1 MRHITIWITATLA
14 VVALVLA
21 FQLNMAG
28 VGGKEGGD
36 TNDGSRP
43 AATCTSTAGDS
54 TAGDS
59 ITPPTSCPSPT
70 ATDAPAKPEPTGAE
84 TEHTGNPGENK

>member
-21 FQLNMAG
+21 FQLTMAG

-43 AATCTSTAGDS
+43 AATCTSTAGE
-54 TAGDS
+54 S
-59 ITPPTSCPSPT
+59 ITPTTSCPSPT
-70 ATDAPAKPEPTGAE
+70 ATAGPGKPEPTGVE

>member
-1 MRHITIWITATLA
+1 MRRITIWITATLA

-21 FQLNMAG
+21 FQLNVAG
-28 VGGKEGGD
+28 VGRKEGGD

-54 TAGDS
+54 
-59 ITPPTSCPSPT
+59 ITPPTSSITHRHRRPG
-70 ATDAPAKPEPTGAE
+70 DE
-84 TEHTGNPGENK
+84 TEHAGNPGENK

>member
-1 MRHITIWITATLA
+1 MRRITIWITATLA
-14 VVALVLA
+14 LVALVLA

-43 AATCTSTAGDS
+43 AATCTSTP
-54 TAGDS
+54 TGDS
-59 ITPPTSCPSPT
+59 ITAPTTCPSPN

>member
-1 MRHITIWITATLA
+1 MRRITIWITATLA

-21 FQLNMAG
+21 FRLNMAG

-36 TNDGSRP
+36 TNEGSRP
-43 AATCTSTAGDS
+43 AATCTS

-59 ITPPTSCPSPT
+59 ITPPTSCPSPN